1 MGVCHIYVQ
10 SERNGYIIGKSC
22 IDLVKNAMSE
32 MHILTGIARLVHA
45 FDLNLT
51 TQILIFPC

>member
-1 MGVCHIYVQ
+1 MGSAPHRENYVRGILIRT
-10 SERNGYIIGKSC
+10 EWT
-22 IDLVKNAMSE
+22 
-32 MHILTGIARLVHA
+32 ILTGIARLVDV